1 MENPQADRRASFP
14 ALPHLKTM
22 TRTALMARSVE
33 RAFSSLRTLE
43 GNGVEIGRAF
53 PTPQLA
59 DLDPFLLLD
68 HMGPIRIQAGE
79 DVGFP
84 DHPHRGFETVT
95 YLLDG
100 RMEHKD
106 SFGNRGL
113 LEAGDVQWMTA
124 GSGLVHS
131 EMPARE
137 LLRTGGRLEGF
148 QLWVNLPRRDKMTP
162 PRYQELKSAFIPSA
176 ASASGDVQARV
187 IAGESL
193 GTRGAIESRTPILY
207 LHLTLEPGATH
218 LQAVPE
224 SFNGF
229 AYVIRGQVRFSGQL
243 ETQGEGR
250 VVVFAKDG
258 GEVSISNPSS
268 GPAELLLIAGEPIG
282 EPVERYGP
290 FVMNTRDEI
299 MQAFRDFREGKMG
312 TISDN

>member
-1 MENPQADRRASFP
+1 MT
-14 ALPHLKTM
+14 KTEVK
-22 TRTALMARSVE
+22 ARSVTS
-33 RAFSSLRTLE
+33 AFPSLRTLE
-43 GNGVEIGRAF
+43 GEGVEIGRAF
-53 PTPQLA
+53 PTREIE
-59 DLDPFLLLD
+59 DIDPFLLLD
-68 HMGPIRIQAGE
+68 HMGPIQIKPGE
-79 DVGFP
+79 ALGFP

-100 RMEHKD
+100 QIEHKD

-137 LLRTGGRLEGF
+137 LVRTGGRLEGF
-148 QLWVNLPRRDKMTP
+148 QLWVNLPRRDKMTA
-162 PRYQELKSAFIPSA
+162 PRYQELKSATIPRATS
-176 ASASGDVQARV
+176 STGDVQVRV

-207 LHLTLEPGATH
+207 LHLTLGPGATH
-218 LQAVPE
+218 VQSVPE
-224 SFNGF
+224 AFNAF
-229 AYVIRGQVRFSGQL
+229 ALVIRGQAWFPGL
-243 ETQGEGR
+243 ATAHGEGR

-258 GEVSISNPSS
+258 DEISISNPSAKPS
-268 GPAELLLIAGEPIG
+268 ELLLIAGEPIG

-290 FVMNTRDEI
+290 FVMNTREEI

-312 TISDN
+312 TISTS

>member
-1 MENPQADRRASFP
+1 MTKTD
-14 ALPHLKTM
+14 LK
-22 TRTALMARSVE
+22 ARSVAQ
-33 RAFSSLRTLE
+33 AFPSQRTLE
-43 GNGVEIGRAF
+43 GEGVQIGRAF
-53 PTPQLA
+53 PTQQLG

-68 HMGPIRIQAGE
+68 HMGPIRIEPGQ

-100 RMEHKD
+100 QMEHKD

-137 LLRTGGRLEGF
+137 LLRKGGRLEGF
-148 QLWVNLPRRDKMTP
+148 QLWVNLPRRDKMTA
-162 PRYQELKSAFIPSA
+162 PRYQELKSAAIPTA
-176 ASASGDVQARV
+176 ARPSGDVRVRV

-193 GTRGAIESRTPILY
+193 GTKGAIESRTPILY
-207 LHLTLEPGATH
+207 LHLTVEPGATH
-218 LQAVPE
+218 VQEVPE
-224 SFNGF
+224 SFNAF
-229 AYVIRGQVRFSGQL
+229 AFVIRGEAQFSGQP
-243 ETQGEGR
+243 EVQGAGR

-258 GEVSISNPSS
+258 DEIAITNSS
-268 GPAELLLIAGEPIG
+268 SAPVELLLIAGEPIG

-290 FVMNTRDEI
+290 FVMNTRDEV
-299 MQAFRDFREGKMG
+299 MQAFRDFRAGKMG

>member
-1 MENPQADRRASFP
+1 MTKTE
-14 ALPHLKTM
+14 LKG
-22 TRTALMARSVE
+22 RSA

-43 GNGVEIGRAF
+43 GDGVEIGRAF
-53 PTPQLA
+53 PTQQLE
-59 DLDPFLLLD
+59 DIDPFLLLD
-68 HMGPIRIQAGE
+68 HMGPIWIKPGE

-100 RMEHKD
+100 QMEHKD

-131 EMPARE
+131 EMPARD

-162 PRYQELKSAFIPSA
+162 PRYQELKSSEIPQA
-176 ASASGDVQARV
+176 ASATGDVRVRV
-187 IAGESL
+187 IAGEAL
-193 GTRGAIESRTPILY
+193 GTRGAIETRTPIFY

-218 LQAVPE
+218 VQAVPQA
-224 SFNGF
+224 FNAF
-229 AYVIRGQVRFSGQL
+229 AFIIRGKAQFPGL
-243 ETQGEGR
+243 AEQGEGS

-258 GEVSISNPSS
+258 DEVSISNPSAE
-268 GPAELLLIAGEPIG
+268 PAELLLIAGEPIG

-312 TISDN
+312 TISNS